1 MNFHKV
7 KTVCRIVRIIVGL
20 GLIATGVIT
29 GIYWFYLG
37 ALPLIAGIANFCP
50 LCIVTKRCALP
61 ETTETI
67 DESN

>member
-37 ALPLIAGIANFCP
+37 ALPFIAGVANFCP

-61 ETTETI
+61 EPVEKI